1 MLVHYIHLLVFRIVK
16 VLSGLVQHMN
26 FVDVI
31 HIDLILH
38 ILSKLNI
45 LIEASSSRPSPR
57 IRRSLPLSLDA
68 LNDLSG
74 FRINPSKRIHALA
87 VLRQYVAP
95 RSPLCWSPIW

>member
-26 FVDVI
+26 FVDVV

-45 LIEASSSRPSPR
+45 LIEASPS
-57 IRRSLPLSLDA
+57 
-68 LNDLSG
+68 
-74 FRINPSKRIHALA
+74 
-87 VLRQYVAP
+87 
-95 RSPLCWSPIW
+95 